1 MQSKHVK
8 TLINLLLYAV
18 GIALLCVL
26 LPKVLSFFMPF
37 VVGWIIAWIANPLVR
52 FFEKRLKIVRKHG
65 TWLVIVGVLA
75 LVIAACY
82 FALSFLVRE
91 GASFVKSLPSYYL
104 SVVEGFRDIGN
115 NLSGVFAKLPP
126 DMREG
131 ITEFF
136 VNIDSYIGE
145 LISSLGMPTLSV
157 AGDIAKNIPN
167 LLIQGIFMILSAY
180 FFVADR
186 ERISRAV
193 RALLPQSMMDAFAWL
208 RRMFSQAVG
217 GYFKAQ
223 FKIMGVIAAIL
234 WIGFLIL
241 RVDYAILWA
250 ILISL
255 LDFLPF
261 LGTGTAIW
269 PWAAYQFMR
278 GNYTMV
284 VGLMIIYLICL
295 LVHQLLQPKFVG
307 DTVGMDSMTTL
318 FVMFIGYRISNV
330 FGMIIAVPIG
340 IIIINLYKA
349 GAFDKLIGDVK
360 ELVTDFNQYRK
371 S

>member
-1 MQSKHVK
+1 MQSKYVK
-8 TLINLLLYAV
+8 TIINFLLYVIGILLLCILASR
-18 GIALLCVL
+18 LL
-26 LPKVLSFFMPF
+26 KFFMPF
-37 VVGWIIAWIANPLVR
+37 VIGWIIAWIANPLVR

-65 TWLVIVGVLA
+65 TWLVIVGALA
-75 LVIAACY
+75 LVITAGY
-82 FALSFLVRE
+82 FAVAWIIRE
-91 GASFVKSLPSYYL
+91 GIAFVKSLPAYY
-104 SVVEGFRDIGN
+104 SAVVEGFQMIGN
-115 NLSGVFAKLPP
+115 NLSGVLSKLPP
-126 DMREG
+126 DLNEG

-136 VNIDSYIGE
+136 VNIDTYIGE
-145 LISSLGMPTLSV
+145 LVSTLGMPTLSA

-167 LLIQGIFMILSAY
+167 LLVQAVFMFLSAY
-180 FFVADR
+180 FFIADK
-186 ERISRAV
+186 EKISAAV
-193 RALLPQSMMDAFAWL
+193 RQIVPQSVMDSLAWL
-208 RRMFSQAVG
+208 KRMFSKAVG

-234 WIGFLIL
+234 GVGFLIL

-250 ILISL
+250 VLISF

-269 PWAAYQFMR
+269 PWAAFQLMTGDYSMA
-278 GNYTMV
+278 

-318 FVMFIGYRISNV
+318 FFMFIGYRISSV
-330 FGMIIAVPIG
+330 FGMIVAVPIG

-349 GAFDKLIGDVK
+349 GAFDKIIGDVK
-360 ELVTDFNQYRK
+360 ELVADFNHYRK

>member
-1 MQSKHVK
+1 MQSKHLK
-8 TLINLLLYAV
+8 TIINLLMYV
-18 GIALLCVL
+18 IGILLLFILVPKL
-26 LPKVLSFFMPF
+26 LRFFMPF
-37 VVGWIIAWIANPLVR
+37 VIGWIIAWIANPLVR

-65 TWLVIVGVLA
+65 TWLVIVGALA

-82 FALSFLVRE
+82 FAIVILVRE
-91 GASFVKSLPSYYL
+91 GVSFVKSLPLYY
-104 SVVEGFRDIGN
+104 SAIVEGFRDIGN

-126 DMREG
+126 DLSAG

-136 VNIDSYIGE
+136 VNIDSYIGD
-145 LISSLGMPTLSV
+145 LISTLGVPTLSV

-167 LLIQGIFMILSAY
+167 LLVQTIFMLLSAY
-180 FFVADR
+180 FFIADK
-186 ERISRAV
+186 ERISTGIRKIV
-193 RALLPQSMMDAFAWL
+193 PQSFMDSLAWIK
-208 RRMFSQAVG
+208 RMFSKAVG

-241 RVDYAILWA
+241 RVEYAILWA
-250 ILISL
+250 VLIAL

-269 PWAAYQFMR
+269 PWAAFQLMTGDY
-278 GNYTMV
+278 YMV

-295 LVHQLLQPKFVG
+295 LVHQMLQPKFVG

-318 FVMFIGYRISNV
+318 FFMFIGYRLSSV

-340 IIIINLYKA
+340 IILINLYKA
-349 GAFDKLIGDVK
+349 GAFDQIIKDVK
-360 ELVTDFNQYRK
+360 ELVMDFNHYRN